1 LTAFAGLPQVTL
13 EMPLSRDGSRLDD
26 QGLDFADALHL
37 ARGAGCTAFI
47 SFDQRFAK
55 AANRIS
61 DVKVRAP

>member
-1 LTAFAGLPQVTL
+1 MTK
-13 EMPLSRDGSRLDD
+13 
-26 QGLDFADALHL
+26 GLDFADALHL

-55 AANRIS
+55 AANGIS